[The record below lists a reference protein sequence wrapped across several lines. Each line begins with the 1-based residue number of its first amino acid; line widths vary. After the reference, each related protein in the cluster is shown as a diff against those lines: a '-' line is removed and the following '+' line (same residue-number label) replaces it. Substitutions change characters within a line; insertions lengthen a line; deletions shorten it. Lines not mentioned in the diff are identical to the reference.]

1 MFLLEVQRLK
11 KIILTLLA
19 FLVLFCKNTSIEN
32 SIVVERIQAASS
44 ADGTSPINVFIAGK
58 YWKPETSLDGITIFF
73 SNASKWNQKGK
84 TDGRAFFNEISIEC
98 QEKKGYVAF
107 YKDGS
112 YATNFDC
119 AKETP
124 QKIRSNGVHVIYLLP
139 DSGNGIKTVSFSQN
153 GKKLDVLYPEPVLGQ
168 VTASSTLPNYPA
180 YGLFDGSID
189 FAWVEGN
196 QSDGVGESFQIE
208 LEDEIDLSGIEI
220 FNGYQRLDALF
231 HKNGSVTELLVSNDS
246 DSFVIQVADK
256 QGGQRIF
263 FPKTLTGKKFTFTI
277 QKVRPGKTWKD
288 TVIAEIILLGEK
300 GKRFTVVDKN
310 ADEFKK
316 SILSKAKNTILS
328 SVVNKAVF
336 GDVSD
341 GRLDYVFRSNGSF
354 VIWKEDP
361 AEKRVLDG
369 NWVFVEATPTEAK
382 IKIFGRDHKVVT
394 QSLDSNSPYAETT
407 EEKSTLIF
415 SDTLTVKKSGNGL
428 QMIGKKVQI
437 SN

>member
-1 MFLLEVQRLK
+1 MK
-11 KIILTLLA
+11 KIILTLLV
-19 FLVLFCKNTSIEN
+19 FLVLFCKNSPIEN
-32 SIVVERIQAASS
+32 SIVIERIQAASS
-44 ADGTSPINVFIAGK
+44 ADGTSPINVFISGK
-58 YWKPETSLDGITIFF
+58 HWKPESSLDGITIFF
-73 SNASKWNQKGK
+73 SNGAKWNQSGK

-119 AKETP
+119 NKETP

-139 DSGNGIKTVSFSQN
+139 DSGNGIKTVSFFQN
-153 GKKLDVLYPEPVLGQ
+153 GKKLDVLYPEPITGQ

-180 YGLFDGSID
+180 YSLFDGSID
-189 FAWVEGN
+189 FAWVEGVP
-196 QSDGVGESFQIE
+196 SDGAGESFQIE
-208 LEDEIDLSGIEI
+208 LEDEVDLSGIEI

-231 HKNGSVTELLVSNDS
+231 YKNGSVTELLVSNDN
-246 DSFVIQVADK
+246 DSFVIKVADK

-263 FPKTLTGKKFTFTI
+263 FPKPLSGKKFKFEI

-300 GKRFTVVDKN
+300 GKRYTVVDKN

-316 SILSKAKNTILS
+316 SVLSKAKNTILS
-328 SVVNKAVF
+328 GLVNKAVF
-336 GDVSD
+336 ADVSE

-354 VIWKEDP
+354 VIWKDDVS
-361 AEKRVLDG
+361 EKRVLDG
-369 NWVFVEATPTEAK
+369 NWVLLDASPTEAK

-407 EEKSTLIF
+407 EEKSTVIF
-415 SDTLTVKKSGNGL
+415 GDTLTVKKSAKGL

-437 SN
+437 TD

>member
-1 MFLLEVQRLK
+1 MK
-11 KIILTLLA
+11 KIILTLLV
-19 FLVLFCKNTSIEN
+19 FLILFCKNSPIEN
-32 SIVVERIQAASS
+32 SIVIERIQAASS
-44 ADGTSPINVFIAGK
+44 AEGTSPINVFKPGK
-58 YWKPETSLDGITIFF
+58 YWKPESSLDGITIFF
-73 SNASKWNQKGK
+73 SNGAKWNQIGK
-84 TDGRAFFNEISIEC
+84 TDGRAFFNEISVEC
-98 QEKKGYVAF
+98 KEKKGYVAF

-119 AKETP
+119 SKETP
-124 QKIRSNGVHVIYLLP
+124 QKIKSSGVHVVYLLP
-139 DSGNGIKTVSFSQN
+139 DSGNGIQTVSFFQN
-153 GKKLDVLYPEPVLGQ
+153 GKKLDVLYPEPVVGE
-168 VTASSTLPNYPA
+168 VSASSTLPNYPA
-180 YGLFDGSID
+180 YSLFDGSID
-189 FAWVEGN
+189 FAWVEGVPT
-196 QSDGVGESFQIE
+196 DGVGESFEIE
-208 LEDEIDLSGIEI
+208 LEDEINLSGIEI

-246 DSFVIQVADK
+246 DSFSIKVADK

-263 FPKTLTGKKFTFTI
+263 FPKSLSGKKFKFSI

-316 SILSKAKNTILS
+316 SVISKTKNTILS
-328 SVVNKAVF
+328 GFVNKAVF
-336 GDVSD
+336 GDVSE

-354 VIWKEDP
+354 VIWKDDVS
-361 AEKRVLDG
+361 EKRVLDG
-369 NWVFVEATPTEAK
+369 TWVLLEANATEAK

-407 EEKSTLIF
+407 EEKSTVIF
-415 SDTLTVKKSGNGL
+415 GDTLTVKKSANGL

-437 SN
+437 TN

>member
-1 MFLLEVQRLK
+1 MFLLEVQSLK
-11 KIILTLLA
+11 KIILTLLT

-196 QSDGVGESFQIE
+196 KSDGVGESFQIE

-263 FPKTLTGKKFTFTI
+263 FPKTLIGKKFTFTI